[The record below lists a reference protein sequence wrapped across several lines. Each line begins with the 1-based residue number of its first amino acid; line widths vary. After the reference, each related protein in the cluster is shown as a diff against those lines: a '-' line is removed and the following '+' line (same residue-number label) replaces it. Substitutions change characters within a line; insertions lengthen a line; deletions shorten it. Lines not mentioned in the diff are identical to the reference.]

1 MASKLGGLNIKEWL
15 QPRKQRPPR
24 NHRVELRGKPT
35 HYPLGKA
42 DDMGEA
48 TSKSTPYP
56 TVAEVQTSKQCLA
69 EITSGRPHS
78 QQELAITCKDP
89 PNEAKAEVGGRE
101 LGWRVSPYE
110 RGRKGNAF
118 RGGA

>member
-1 MASKLGGLNIKEWL
+1 ME
-15 QPRKQRPPR
+15 
-24 NHRVELRGKPT
+24 VCGKPT

-42 DDMGEA
+42 DDMEEV

-56 TVAEVQTSKQCLA
+56 TVAEVQTSKQGLA
-69 EITSGRPHS
+69 EITSGRSHT

-101 LGWRVSPYE
+101 SGWRVSS
-110 RGRKGNAF
+110 
-118 RGGA
+118 

>member
-1 MASKLGGLNIKEWL
+1 ME
-15 QPRKQRPPR
+15 
-24 NHRVELRGKPT
+24 VCGKPT

-42 DDMGEA
+42 DDMEEV

-56 TVAEVQTSKQCLA
+56 TVAEVQTSKQGLAEITSKQGLA

-101 LGWRVSPYE
+101 SGWRVSS
-110 RGRKGNAF
+110 
-118 RGGA
+118 

>member
-1 MASKLGGLNIKEWL
+1 MEIC
-15 QPRKQRPPR
+15 
-24 NHRVELRGKPT
+24 GKPT

-42 DDMGEA
+42 DDMEEV

-56 TVAEVQTSKQCLA
+56 TVAEVQTSKQGLT

-89 PNEAKAEVGGRE
+89 PNEAEAEVGGRE
-101 LGWRVSPYE
+101 SGWRVSSYE
-110 RGRKGNAF
+110 Q
-118 RGGA
+118 

>member
-15 QPRKQRPPR
+15 QSRKERPPR
-24 NHRVELRGKPT
+24 SHRVEACGKPT

-42 DDMGEA
+42 DDMEEV

-56 TVAEVQTSKQCLA
+56 TVAEAQTSKQRLA

-78 QQELAITCKDP
+78 QQELVITCKDP
-89 PNEAKAEVGGRE
+89 PNEAEAEVGGRE
-101 LGWRVSPYE
+101 LGWRVSS
-110 RGRKGNAF
+110 
-118 RGGA
+118 